1 MWTVESFYKALTNTN
16 NMDTNM
22 KSFLIFL
29 SGAVV
34 AGLLVWGFIAMQPA
48 GSAEVANTDTQ
59 QTDTDTTGTG
69 TTGTVSTLG
78 QPVASA
84 DGHLLYTVNYN
95 NGLFAP
101 GALNIARG
109 DSIKFVNKDNL
120 TMRLTVIAAGST
132 SSAGSATDSHSLGK
146 GGTYS
151 LSFATPG
158 VWIIQNLN
166 DTGIVTSVGVVN
178 VSK

>member
-1 MWTVESFYKALTNTN
+1 MN
-16 NMDTNM
+16 TNM
-22 KSFLIFL
+22 KSFYIFL
-29 SGAVV
+29 AGAVV
-34 AGLLVWGFIAMQPA
+34 AGLLVWGFFAMQPA
-48 GSAEVANTDTQ
+48 KNIEVATTDTE
-59 QTDTDTTGTG
+59 QTDTTTGGTA
-69 TTGTVSTLG
+69 TTGTVSTPG
-78 QPVASA
+78 QPVSV

-101 GALNIARG
+101 GSLNIARG

-120 TMRLTVIAAGST
+120 TMKLSVIGAGST
-132 SSAGSATDSHSLGK
+132 SNAANATDSHSLGK

-158 VWIIQNLN
+158 VWIIQNIN
-166 DTGIVTSVGVVN
+166 DTGVVASVGIVN

>member
-1 MWTVESFYKALTNTN
+1 
-16 NMDTNM
+16 M

-29 SGAVV
+29 AGAVV
-34 AGLLVWGFIAMQPA
+34 AGLLVWWVLSMQPVQNAPIA
-48 GSAEVANTDTQ
+48 GTDTE
-59 QTDTDTTGTG
+59 QTDTTGTTGTG
-69 TTGTVSTLG
+69 TTGTVSTPG
-78 QPVASA
+78 QPVSSA

-101 GALNIARG
+101 GSLNIARG

-120 TMRLTVIAAGST
+120 TMKLSVIAAGST
-132 SSAGSATDSHSLGK
+132 SSAGNATDSHSLGK

-158 VWIIQNLN
+158 VWIIQNIN